1 MTTARSQVVTEGEVG
16 VYHTRSRCVRR
27 AFLCGLDK
35 YSGKSYEHR
44 RQWIE
49 DRLAFLSGQFSV
61 DVLAFSV
68 LSTHWHGV
76 FQTRP
81 DLVMDQSD
89 EEVARRW
96 IRIYPGKM
104 DIPPER
110 REQAAASAVK
120 ALVESPERLKKVRE
134 NLGSLSWFMKAMNE
148 NISRR
153 SNHEDGVRGHFW
165 EARFGCQALLDEAA
179 ILTCMTYV
187 DLNLVRAKMAE
198 GLEDSR
204 FTSAY
209 DHIMARKARKK
220 CAALEEMGD
229 HIHPLHADRL
239 SSALKPEL
247 DQWLLSCDAED
258 FPISNITEE
267 AYLELLDATGRCLRS
282 NKRGAIDPSM
292 TPILE
297 AVDINVAKWV
307 EGIKGYGSR
316 TCRVVGHIE
325 AICRAAQRSTVKFFK
340 GRDLC
345 EELFGSQEP
354 APG

>member
-1 MTTARSQVVTEGEVG
+1 MTMARSQVVKEGEVG
-16 VYHTRSRCVRR
+16 VYHTQSRCVRR
-27 AFLCGLDK
+27 AFLCGFDE

-49 DRLAFLSGQFSV
+49 DRLEFLSGPFSI
-61 DVLAFSV
+61 DVLSFSV

-81 DLVMDQSD
+81 DLVEYLSD

-96 IRIYPGKM
+96 ITIFPGKQ

-110 REQAAASAVK
+110 REQATEGAVK
-120 ALVESPERLKKVRE
+120 ALIANRRKLGKVRGR
-134 NLGSLSWFMKAMNE
+134 LGSLSWLMKAMNE

-153 SNHEDGVRGHFW
+153 SNREDGARGHFW
-165 EARFGCQALLDEAA
+165 EARFACQGLVDEAA
-179 ILTCMTYV
+179 ILTCMAYV
-187 DLNLVRAKMAE
+187 DLNPVRAKMAE

-209 DHIMARKARKK
+209 DHIMARKAREKRK
-220 CAALEEMGD
+220 ALEAMGD
-229 HIHPLHADRL
+229 KVHPLHSKRL
-239 SSALKPEL
+239 AAALNPAL
-247 DQWLLSCDAED
+247 DSWLLSFDDED

-267 AYLELLDATGRCLRS
+267 AYLKLVDATGRCLRS
-282 NKRGAIDPSM
+282 NKRGAIDPAM

-307 EGIKGYGSR
+307 EGVERYGSR
-316 TCRVVGHIE
+316 TARVVGHIE
-325 AICRAAQRSTVKFFK
+325 AVCRAAQRSTVKFFK
-340 GRDLC
+340 GRGLC
-345 EELFGSQEP
+345 GDVFVAHEP
-354 APG
+354 VPG